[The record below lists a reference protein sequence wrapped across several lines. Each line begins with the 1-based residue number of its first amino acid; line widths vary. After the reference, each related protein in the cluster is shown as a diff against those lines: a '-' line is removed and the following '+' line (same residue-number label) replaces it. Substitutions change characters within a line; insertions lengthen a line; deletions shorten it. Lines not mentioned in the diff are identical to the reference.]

1 MEKADKKIGI
11 VVCNYNKEDYIINC
25 VKSIFDQSLPE
36 SYFDVF
42 VVDNASTDDS
52 VKKLKNEFGDKITLI
67 ENKENLGGS
76 GGFNTGLR
84 EALRENYPYFMCVD
98 NDVVFDKEAIEKLY
112 DFIETHKEMGMAGS
126 KIFYMDEPDRLWSFG
141 GNIDFDRYVQKDNYR
156 NLTDNGTLPEYEYC
170 TYVPACSLIIRRD
183 AIEKAGIMPEDN
195 FIYWDDMEWGYR
207 VNKAGYKVAV
217 YSGSKVWHKCG
228 GRNSVNTFNNYYMWR
243 NRINFFLKVL
253 DEKRKED
260 FTEKILGEMF
270 GLVYSC
276 HLKKD
281 DGVVKSVMYAF
292 NDAVNGIRGKA
303 PDYKIFERNKSTN
316 RVKDAIGNAKSLIIK
331 FNGDYEGLGNIV
343 KNIRSFNKNIDI
355 SIYCDFEDCHVAD
368 INWSGKNA
376 YASESKCTSNDKYL
390 KNGRNVQ
397 SNKSNCEDEK
407 NRLKKQYP
415 DCKITDEYR
424 TENYEKHLIMCE
436 HIFKLPPDAKLDVY
450 IDSWCNILYTDEDF
464 MYAKS
469 HEMMKKLFVLCKKGL
484 LVNSGYCA
492 NNEF

>member
-1 MEKADKKIGI
+1 MEKIDKKIGI

-25 VKSIFDQSLPE
+25 VKSIFNQSLAE

-42 VVDNASTDDS
+42 VVDNASTDNS
-52 VKKLKNEFGDKITLI
+52 VKKLKHEFGNRITLI

-84 EALRENYPYFMCVD
+84 KALKKNYPYLMCVD
-98 NDVVFDKEAIEKLY
+98 NDVVFDKYAIEKLY
-112 DFIETHKEMGMAGS
+112 DFIEGHKEIGMAGS

-170 TYVPACSLIIRRD
+170 TYVPACSLIIRKSVV
-183 AIEKAGIMPEDN
+183 EKAGIMPEDN

-217 YSGSKVWHKCG
+217 YNGSKVWHKCG

-253 DEKRKED
+253 DNNRKED
-260 FTEKILGEMF
+260 FAEKILGEMF

-292 NDAVNGIRGKA
+292 NDAVNGVRGKA
-303 PDYKIFERNKSTN
+303 PDYKIFERNKSAN
-316 RVKDAIGNAKSLIIK
+316 RVKDAIGDAKSLIIK

-343 KNIRSFNKNIDI
+343 KNIHSFNRDIEI
-355 SIYCDFEDCHVAD
+355 SIYCNSKFCNEE
-368 INWSGKNA
+368 NTKRSEKNI
-376 YASESKCTSNDKYL
+376 YTSDSKCVTDDKYL
-390 KNGRNVQ
+390 QDNEYMQNK
-397 SNKSNCEDEK
+397 KSNREDESD
-407 NRLKKQYP
+407 RLNKQYP
-415 DCKITDEYR
+415 DCKIIDEYR
-424 TENYEKHLIMCE
+424 PENYEKHLVMCE
-436 HIFKLPPDAKLDVY
+436 HIFKLSHDAKEDIY
-450 IDSWCNILYTDEDF
+450 IDSWCNILYTDVDF

-469 HEMMKKLFVLCKKGL
+469 HEIMKELFVLCKKDL
-484 LVNSGYCA
+484 LQNCRA
-492 NNEF
+492 DF